1 MPIRG
6 FDHAAMP
13 AADIAA
19 LIPFYRRLGFAVV
32 GEDAWREGRAPVIVF
47 AFGDAKINVH
57 APELWQNAR
66 FTLRGPSAQPGCGDY
81 CFVWDGGLEALQ
93 RTLADAGAEVIEGPV
108 ARVGGRAAG
117 TAEGTSLYVRDPEG
131 NLLEFIVYPETSGA

>member
-13 AADIAA
+13 ADDVAT

-32 GEDAWREGRAPVIVF
+32 GEEAWREGRALVIVF
-47 AFGDAKINVH
+47 AFGDSKINVH
-57 APELWQNAR
+57 APELWRNPR

-81 CFVWDGGLEALQ
+81 CFVWDGGLDALHAM
-93 RTLADAGAEVIEGPV
+93 LAEAGAEVIEGPV
-108 ARVGGRAAG
+108 TRVGGRATG
-117 TAEGTSLYVRDPEG
+117 TAEGTSLYIRDPEG
-131 NLLEFIVYPETSGA
+131 NLLEFIVYADVTAT